1 MADDCTRK
9 PTRLVLLD
17 RDGVV
22 NFDSSEYIK
31 SPDEW
36 QPIPGSVSAIANLN
50 AAGIYVALC
59 TNQAGIGR
67 GLFQARD
74 LAAIH
79 VRFAAELAA
88 AGGHIDLWRYCPHAP
103 DADCACRKP
112 APAML
117 TDALTELQVAPE
129 AAVFIGDSSKDMAAA
144 LAAGCGGVLV
154 RSGKSA
160 EHTRKNEVAAR
171 ALGIEHVVDDLGQAA
186 ALISRLNS
194 HP

>member
-31 SPDEW
+31 SPAEW
-36 QPIPGSVSAIANLN
+36 CPIPGSLAAIASLN
-50 AAGIYVALC
+50 AVGIHIALC
-59 TNQAGIGR
+59 SNQAGIGR
-67 GLFQARD
+67 NLFSPRD
-74 LAAIH
+74 LASIH
-79 VRFAAELAA
+79 ARFSKELAA

-103 DADCACRKP
+103 EANCTCRKP
-112 APAML
+112 GTAML
-117 TDALTELQVAPE
+117 TDAMAELGVDPCATLF
-129 AAVFIGDSSKDMAAA
+129 VGDSATDMQAA

-160 EHTRKNEVAAR
+160 EHVQKHAAEAK
-171 ALGIEHVVDDLGQAA
+171 ALGIEYVVDDLSQAA
-186 ALISRLNS
+186 ALVSRLNS
-194 HP
+194 HS